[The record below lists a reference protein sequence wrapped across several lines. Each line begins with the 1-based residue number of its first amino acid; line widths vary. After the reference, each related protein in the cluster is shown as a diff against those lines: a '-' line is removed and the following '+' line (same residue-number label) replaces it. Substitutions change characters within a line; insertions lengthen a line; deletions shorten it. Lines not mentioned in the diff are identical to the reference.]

1 MERLNIAVLV
11 SGGGSNLQAIID
23 ALQDELNQTS
33 IKCVISNRKE
43 AFGLKRAEKYGID
56 AHYFGLGNFPD
67 AKERTRQMLQLLKR
81 YNVDLIVLAGYL
93 AILEESFIEAFKG
106 RIINI
111 HPSLLPKYGGQGY
124 YGAKVHEAVI
134 AAGEKYSGAT
144 THFVDKGVD
153 TGRIIYQ
160 AKIEVKEGDTPE
172 TLAQRVLREEHR
184 LIVKTVKDIQER
196 VVLIGN

>member
-1 MERLNIAVLV
+1 MIQRLK
-11 SGGGSNLQAIID
+11 Q
-23 ALQDELNQTS
+23 
-33 IKCVISNRKE
+33 
-43 AFGLKRAEKYGID
+43 
-56 AHYFGLGNFPD
+56 
-67 AKERTRQMLQLLKR
+67 

-93 AILEESFIEAFKG
+93 AILDESFIEAFKG

-144 THFVDKGVD
+144 THFVDNGVD

-160 AKIEVKEGDTPE
+160 AQIEVKEGDTPE

-184 LIVKTVKDIQER
+184 LIVKTVKDIQEG